1 MYLKRNKITFILIV
15 LCSLNSLAQLLFEGK
30 IEGEIFYRNAPN
42 NITKINSYYK
52 GDKSRFEIELK
63 DSVSSSSFK
72 PNFIII
78 NDFVKGERFII
89 SEKSNKTIL
98 VLDLPAFDNN
108 SQQTEKT
115 SDYVMFAKYDCQKTI
130 LTYTLTKDN
139 SQGQSIIYVNNN
151 FSVNKPNGKTED
163 SKYYKLPLSI
173 ESSSKE
179 KGNHTYRAT
188 NINENNLNDNL
199 FSSLTIEGYTLL
211 DAKAKQ
217 RASETEN
224 IKVEDASTDKYSKYT
239 INELQDLKKAAAVK
253 EDFDTAAEIK
263 DIIDKRKLMESKDG
277 KYSKLYL
284 SQLHQLLNMSISNYD
299 FVFASELS
307 EEIIKRSK

>member
-1 MYLKRNKITFILIV
+1 MYFKHYFITIILIS
-15 LCSLNSLAQLLFEGK
+15 LCSLNSWAQLLFEGK

-78 NDFVKGERFII
+78 DDFIKGERYII
-89 SEKSNKTIL
+89 SEKNNKTIVAL
-98 VLDLPAFDNN
+98 HLPAVDNN

-151 FSVNKPNGKTED
+151 FSVNKPNGKTDD

-179 KGNHTYRAT
+179 KGNHIYRAT
-188 NINENNLNDNL
+188 NIIENNLNDNL
-199 FSSLTIEGYTLL
+199 FSSSIIEGYTLL
-211 DAKAKQ
+211 DVKAKQ
-217 RASETEN
+217 RSSESEN
-224 IKVEDASTDKYSKYT
+224 IKIEEASTDKYSKYT
-239 INELQDLKKAAAVK
+239 INELQDLKKAAAAK

-263 DIIDKRKLMESKDG
+263 DVIDNRKLIESKDG

-299 FVFASELS
+299 FVFASELT